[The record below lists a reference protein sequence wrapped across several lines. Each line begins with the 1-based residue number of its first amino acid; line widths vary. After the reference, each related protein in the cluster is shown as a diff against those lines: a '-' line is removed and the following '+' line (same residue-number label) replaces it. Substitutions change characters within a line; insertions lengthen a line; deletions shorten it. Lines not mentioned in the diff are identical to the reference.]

1 LAQRCA
7 LIYERGMSRLRWD
20 PAITFHE
27 VVLEPDMDDRPCA
40 YCRRFTHIYENRDR
54 RLYLLRT
61 GATHL
66 VSKIA
71 HCMDKE
77 CPGHKEVVE
86 SPAEMSLA
94 PPFWTIGWDVFAWM
108 GHRRFAR
115 SWSVPQIRAEL
126 ADSHDI
132 PVSADLI
139 EDYLKRYQAIIA
151 ARESSPEHMADE
163 YRKVKDLVLTI
174 DGLQP
179 EKGHETLYVV
189 RELRLKRVWFAT
201 PLLSSAAA
209 EVKGVLE
216 QAAAWAKQLGKP
228 VRLWISDK
236 QKAFVTGIA
245 EVFPGVPHRYCNNH
259 FLRDLAKP
267 VLERDSHAKVQMR
280 RKVRGLRQVERRI
293 LDERRKGSNPTASSS
308 HEADAVQPTP
318 MPATPSAS
326 SSASPAPGAAVQPTP
341 TPATPSAS
349 SPASPAPGAA
359 VQPTPTP
366 ATPSAS
372 SSAAPA
378 PGAARTEAQ
387 DIVLEYAAGIRGILN
402 DDQGGP
408 LDPPGLRMA
417 EALGQV
423 RASLQRCVERKKG
436 GPAIA
441 S

>member
-1 LAQRCA
+1 ML
-7 LIYERGMSRLRWD
+7 RLRWD
-20 PAITFHE
+20 PGVKFRKL
-27 VVLEPDMDDRPCA
+27 VLEPEPDDRRCSH
-40 YCRRFTHIYENRDR
+40 CGQFTHIYEHRDR
-54 RLYLLRT
+54 RLYLLT

-77 CPGHKEVVE
+77 CPGHQEVVE
-86 SPAEMSLA
+86 SAAEMSLA

-115 SWSVPQIRAEL
+115 NWSVPQIRAEL
-126 ADSHDI
+126 TDSYGI
-132 PVSADLI
+132 AVSPDLV
-139 EDYLKRYQAIIA
+139 EDYLKRYQAIVA
-151 ARESSPEHMADE
+151 ARESAPELLADA
-163 YRKVKDLVLTI
+163 YRNVKDLVLTI

-201 PLLSSAAA
+201 PLLSSSGA
-209 EVKGVLE
+209 EVKRVLE
-216 QAAAWAKQLGKP
+216 QADAWAKRLGKP

-245 EVFPGVPHRYCNNH
+245 EVFAGVPHRYCSNH

-293 LDERRKGSNPTASSS
+293 LEERRKGSS
-308 HEADAVQPTP
+308 
-318 MPATPSAS
+318 PSAS
-326 SSASPAPGAAVQPTP
+326 SDEAETAVTP
-341 TPATPSAS
+341 PPATLSAS
-349 SPASPAPGAA
+349 SPA
-359 VQPTPTP
+359 
-366 ATPSAS
+366 
-372 SSAAPA
+372 APA
-378 PGAARTEAQ
+378 SMAPDATRAEAQ

-417 EALGQV
+417 EALGEV
-423 RASLQRCVERKKG
+423 RASLQRCVEQKKG

>member
-1 LAQRCA
+1 ML
-7 LIYERGMSRLRWD
+7 RLRWG
-20 PAITFHE
+20 PGVKFRKL
-27 VVLEPDMDDRPCA
+27 VLEPEPDDRRCSH
-40 YCRRFTHIYENRDR
+40 CGEFTHIYEHRDR
-54 RLYLLRT
+54 RLYLLT

-71 HCMDKE
+71 HCMDKA
-77 CPGHKEVVE
+77 CPGHQEVVE
-86 SPAEMSLA
+86 SAAEMSLA

-126 ADSHDI
+126 MDSYGI
-132 PVSADLI
+132 VVSPDLI
-139 EDYLKRYQAIIA
+139 EDYLKRYQAIVA
-151 ARESSPEHMADE
+151 ARESAPELLADA

-201 PLLSSAAA
+201 PLLSSSGA
-209 EVKGVLE
+209 EVKSVLE
-216 QAAAWAKQLGKP
+216 QADAWAKRLGKP

-245 EVFPGVPHRYCNNH
+245 EVFAGVPHRYCSNH

-293 LDERRKGSNPTASSS
+293 LDERRKGSNP
-308 HEADAVQPTP
+308 
-318 MPATPSAS
+318 SAS
-326 SSASPAPGAAVQPTP
+326 AGEAVTP
-341 TPATPSAS
+341 TPATLSAS
-349 SPASPAPGAA
+349 NP
-359 VQPTPTP
+359 
-366 ATPSAS
+366 
-372 SSAAPA
+372 AAPTTA
-378 PGAARTEAQ
+378 SMATGAARSEAQ

-417 EALGQV
+417 EALGEA
-423 RASLQRCVERKKG
+423 RASLQRCVKQKKG

>member
-1 LAQRCA
+1 MAH
-7 LIYERGMSRLRWD
+7 LRWD
-20 PAITFHE
+20 PGIKFQE
-27 VVLEPDMDDRPCA
+27 LVVEPEPEDRRCSH
-40 YCRRFTHIYENRDR
+40 CRGFTHIYEHRDR
-54 RLYLLRT
+54 RLYLLT

-71 HCMDKE
+71 HCMDKA
-77 CPGHKEVVE
+77 CPGHREVVE
-86 SPAEMSLA
+86 SAAEMSVA

-115 SWSVPQIRAEL
+115 NWSVPQIRAEL
-126 ADSHDI
+126 IDSYSI
-132 PVSADLI
+132 TVSPDLV
-139 EDYLKRYQAIIA
+139 EDYLKRYQAIVA
-151 ARESSPEHMADE
+151 ARESAPESLADA
-163 YRKVKDLVLTI
+163 YRNVKDLVLTI

-201 PLLSSAAA
+201 PLLSSSGP
-209 EVKGVLE
+209 EVKSVFE
-216 QAAAWAKQLGKP
+216 QADAWAKQLGKP

-245 EVFPGVPHRYCNNH
+245 EVFAGVPHRYCRNH

-293 LDERRKGSNPTASSS
+293 LDERRNKSNL
-308 HEADAVQPTP
+308 
-318 MPATPSAS
+318 SAS
-326 SSASPAPGAAVQPTP
+326 SGEVVPP
-341 TPATPSAS
+341 TPAPLSAS
-349 SPASPAPGAA
+349 
-359 VQPTPTP
+359 TP
-366 ATPSAS
+366 AALTGASMVPGSARS
-372 SSAAPA
+372 
-378 PGAARTEAQ
+378 EAQ
-387 DIVLEYAAGIRGILN
+387 DIALAYAAGIRGILN

-417 EALGQV
+417 EALGEV
-423 RASLQRCVERKKG
+423 RASLQRCVEPKKG

>member
-1 LAQRCA
+1 
-7 LIYERGMSRLRWD
+7 MSHLRWG
-20 PAITFHE
+20 PGIEFRKL
-27 VVLEPDMDDRPCA
+27 VLEPEPDDRRCA
-40 YCRRFTHIYENRDR
+40 HCGEFTHIYEHRDR
-54 RLYLLRT
+54 RLYLLT

-77 CPGHKEVVE
+77 CPGHQEVVE
-86 SPAEMSLA
+86 SAAEMGLA

-115 SWSVPQIRAEL
+115 NWSVPQIRAEL
-126 ADSHDI
+126 ADSYGI
-132 PVSADLI
+132 TVSPDLV
-139 EDYLKRYQAIIA
+139 EDYVKRYQAIVA
-151 ARESSPEHMADE
+151 ARESAPESLADA

-189 RELRLKRVWFAT
+189 RELRLKRVWFAI
-201 PLLSSAAA
+201 PLLSSSGP
-209 EVKGVLE
+209 EVKSVFE
-216 QAAAWAKQLGKP
+216 QADAWAKQLDKP

-245 EVFPGVPHRYCNNH
+245 EVFAGVPHRYCSNH

-280 RKVRGLRQVERRI
+280 RKVRGLRQVERRV
-293 LDERRKGSNPTASSS
+293 LDERRKRSNPSVSSG
-308 HEADAVQPTP
+308 EVVP
-318 MPATPSAS
+318 
-326 SSASPAPGAAVQPTP
+326 PTP
-341 TPATPSAS
+341 TPATLSAS
-349 SPASPAPGAA
+349 
-359 VQPTPTP
+359 TP
-366 ATPSAS
+366 
-372 SSAAPA
+372 AAPA
-378 PGAARTEAQ
+378 AASTTSGAVRSEAQ

-417 EALGQV
+417 EALGEV
-423 RASLQRCVERKKG
+423 RGSLQRCVEPKKG

>member
-1 LAQRCA
+1 
-7 LIYERGMSRLRWD
+7 MSRLRWD
-20 PAITFHE
+20 PGIKFQE
-27 VVLEPDMDDRPCA
+27 LVVEPEPDDRRCTHCGE
-40 YCRRFTHIYENRDR
+40 YTHIYEHRDR
-54 RLYLLRT
+54 RLYLLT
-61 GATHL
+61 GAIHL

-71 HCMDKE
+71 HCMDKG
-77 CPGHKEVVE
+77 CPGHREVVE
-86 SPAEMSLA
+86 SAAEMSLA
-94 PPFWTIGWDVFAWM
+94 PPFWTVGWDVFAWM

-115 SWSVPQIRAEL
+115 NWSVPQIRAEL
-126 ADSHDI
+126 ADSYGI
-132 PVSADLI
+132 TVSPDLV
-139 EDYLKRYQAIIA
+139 EDYVKRYQAIVA
-151 ARESSPEHMADE
+151 ARESAPESLADA

-201 PLLSSAAA
+201 PLLSSSGP
-209 EVKGVLE
+209 EVKSVFE
-216 QAAAWAKQLGKP
+216 QADAWAKRLGKP

-245 EVFPGVPHRYCNNH
+245 EVFAGVPHRYCNNH

-293 LDERRKGSNPTASSS
+293 LDERRKGS
-308 HEADAVQPTP
+308 
-318 MPATPSAS
+318 TPSAS
-326 SSASPAPGAAVQPTP
+326 SDEAVPSTPTSATLSAS
-341 TPATPSAS
+341 TPAASGSAPS
-349 SPASPAPGAA
+349 
-359 VQPTPTP
+359 
-366 ATPSAS
+366 
-372 SSAAPA
+372 
-378 PGAARTEAQ
+378 EAQ

-417 EALGQV
+417 EALGEV
-423 RASLQRCVERKKG
+423 RASLQRCVKPKKG

>member
-1 LAQRCA
+1 
-7 LIYERGMSRLRWD
+7 LR
-20 PAITFHE
+20 
-27 VVLEPDMDDRPCA
+27 
-40 YCRRFTHIYENRDR
+40 
-54 RLYLLRT
+54 LLRGNSPTSTSTETDGCTCLT

-71 HCMDKE
+71 RCVDKE
-77 CPGHKEVVE
+77 CPGHQEVVE
-86 SPAEMSLA
+86 SAAEMSLA
-94 PPFWTIGWDVFAWM
+94 PPFWTIGWDVLAWM

-126 ADSHDI
+126 ADSYGI
-132 PVSADLI
+132 AVSPDLV
-139 EDYLKRYQAIIA
+139 EDYLKRYQAIVA
-151 ARESSPEHMADE
+151 ARESAPELLADA

-189 RELRLKRVWFAT
+189 REVRLKRVWFAT
-201 PLLSSAAA
+201 PLLSSSAS
-209 EVKGVLE
+209 EVKGVFE
-216 QAAAWAKQLGKP
+216 QAAAWAKRLGKP

-245 EVFPGVPHRYCNNH
+245 EVFAGVPHRYCNNH
-259 FLRDLAKP
+259 FLRDLAQP

-280 RKVRGLRQVERRI
+280 RKVRGLRQVERRL
-293 LDERRKGSNPTASSS
+293 LDERRTGS
-308 HEADAVQPTP
+308 
-318 MPATPSAS
+318 TPSAS
-326 SSASPAPGAAVQPTP
+326 SADAVPPTP
-341 TPATPSAS
+341 TPPSAS
-349 SPASPAPGAA
+349 TPEASTAASTAPDAA
-359 VQPTPTP
+359 G
-366 ATPSAS
+366 S
-372 SSAAPA
+372 
-378 PGAARTEAQ
+378 EAQ

>member
-1 LAQRCA
+1 MA
-7 LIYERGMSRLRWD
+7 RLRWGPGIKFQELVVEPEPED
-20 PAITFHE
+20 RRCFHCGE
-27 VVLEPDMDDRPCA
+27 
-40 YCRRFTHIYENRDR
+40 YTYIYEHRDR
-54 RLYLLRT
+54 RLYLLT
-61 GATHL
+61 GAIHL

-71 HCMDKE
+71 HCKDKG
-77 CPGHKEVVE
+77 CPGHQEVIE
-86 SPAEMSLA
+86 SAAEMSLA

-126 ADSHDI
+126 MDSYGI
-132 PVSADLI
+132 TVSPDLI
-139 EDYLKRYQAIIA
+139 EDYLQRYQAIVA
-151 ARESSPEHMADE
+151 ARESAPESLADA

-201 PLLSSAAA
+201 PLLSSSGP
-209 EVKGVLE
+209 EVKSVFE
-216 QAAAWAKQLGKP
+216 QADAWAKQLGKP

-236 QKAFVTGIA
+236 QKAFVTGVV
-245 EVFPGVPHRYCNNH
+245 EVFPGVPHRYCSNH

-293 LDERRKGSNPTASSS
+293 LDERRKGS
-308 HEADAVQPTP
+308 
-318 MPATPSAS
+318 TPSVS
-326 SSASPAPGAAVQPTP
+326 SGEAVPPTP
-341 TPATPSAS
+341 TPTTLSAS
-349 SPASPAPGAA
+349 NP
-359 VQPTPTP
+359 
-366 ATPSAS
+366 
-372 SSAAPA
+372 AAPTTASMA
-378 PGAARTEAQ
+378 PDAARSEAQ

-417 EALGQV
+417 EALGEV
-423 RASLQRCVERKKG
+423 RASLQRCVEPKKG

>member
-1 LAQRCA
+1 
-7 LIYERGMSRLRWD
+7 MSRLRWA
-20 PAITFHE
+20 PGIEFRKL
-27 VVLEPDMDDRPCA
+27 VLEPDFDDRPCA
-40 YCRRFTHIYENRDR
+40 HCGRFTHIYENRDR
-54 RLYLLRT
+54 RLYLLT

-71 HCMDKE
+71 HCMDKG
-77 CPGHKEVVE
+77 CPGHQEVVE
-86 SPAEMSLA
+86 SAAEMSLA

-115 SWSVPQIRAEL
+115 NWSVPQIRAEL
-126 ADSHDI
+126 ADSYGI
-132 PVSADLI
+132 AVSPDLV
-139 EDYLKRYQAIIA
+139 EDYLKRYQAIVA
-151 ARESSPEHMADE
+151 ARESAPELMADA

-189 RELRLKRVWFAT
+189 RELRQKRVWFAT
-201 PLLSSAAA
+201 PLLSSSAS
-209 EVKGVLE
+209 EVKRVLE
-216 QAAAWAKQLGKP
+216 QADAWAKRLGKP

-245 EVFPGVPHRYCNNH
+245 DVFAGVPHRYCNNH

-280 RKVRGLRQVERRI
+280 RKVRGLRQVERGI
-293 LDERRKGSNPTASSS
+293 LDKRRKDSQQKPTPQTPSSSPPTA
-308 HEADAVQPTP
+308 PT
-318 MPATPSAS
+318 AASTASA
-326 SSASPAPGAAVQPTP
+326 GAR
-341 TPATPSAS
+341 S
-349 SPASPAPGAA
+349 
-359 VQPTPTP
+359 
-366 ATPSAS
+366 
-372 SSAAPA
+372 
-378 PGAARTEAQ
+378 EAQ

-408 LDPPGLRMA
+408 LDPPGRRMA
-417 EALGQV
+417 EALEEV
-423 RASLQRCVERKKG
+423 RASLQRCVEQEKG

>member
-1 LAQRCA
+1 MA
-7 LIYERGMSRLRWD
+7 RLRWG
-20 PAITFHE
+20 PGIKFQE
-27 VVLEPDMDDRPCA
+27 LVVEPEPEDRRCSH
-40 YCRRFTHIYENRDR
+40 CREFTHIYEHRDR
-54 RLYLLRT
+54 RLYLLT
-61 GATHL
+61 GAIHL

-71 HCMDKE
+71 HCMDKG
-77 CPGHKEVVE
+77 CPGHQEVIE
-86 SPAEMSLA
+86 SAAEMSLA

-115 SWSVPQIRAEL
+115 NWSVPQIRAEL
-126 ADSHDI
+126 ADSYGI
-132 PVSADLI
+132 TVSPDLV
-139 EDYLKRYQAIIA
+139 EDYVKRYQAIVA
-151 ARESSPEHMADE
+151 ARESAPESLADA

-189 RELRLKRVWFAT
+189 RELRLKRVWFAI
-201 PLLSSAAA
+201 PLLSSSGP
-209 EVKGVLE
+209 EVKSVFE
-216 QAAAWAKQLGKP
+216 QADAWAKQLDKP

-245 EVFPGVPHRYCNNH
+245 EVFAGVPHRYCSNH

-280 RKVRGLRQVERRI
+280 RKVRGLRQVERRV
-293 LDERRKGSNPTASSS
+293 LDERRKRSNPSVSSG
-308 HEADAVQPTP
+308 EVVP
-318 MPATPSAS
+318 
-326 SSASPAPGAAVQPTP
+326 PTP
-341 TPATPSAS
+341 TPATLSAS
-349 SPASPAPGAA
+349 
-359 VQPTPTP
+359 TP
-366 ATPSAS
+366 
-372 SSAAPA
+372 AAPA
-378 PGAARTEAQ
+378 AASTTPGAVRSEAQ

-417 EALGQV
+417 EALGEV
-423 RASLQRCVERKKG
+423 RGSLQRCVEPKKG

>member
-1 LAQRCA
+1 ML
-7 LIYERGMSRLRWD
+7 RLRWD
-20 PAITFHE
+20 PGIKFRKL
-27 VVLEPDMDDRPCA
+27 VLEPEPDDRRCSH
-40 YCRRFTHIYENRDR
+40 CGEFTHIYEHRDR
-54 RLYLLRT
+54 RLYLLT

-77 CPGHKEVVE
+77 CPGHQEVVE
-86 SPAEMSLA
+86 SAAEMSLA

-115 SWSVPQIRAEL
+115 NWSVPQIRAEL
-126 ADSHDI
+126 ADSYGI
-132 PVSADLI
+132 AVSPDLV
-139 EDYLKRYQAIIA
+139 EDYVRRYQAIVA
-151 ARESSPEHMADE
+151 ARESAPELLADA
-163 YRKVKDLVLTI
+163 YRNVKDLVLTI

-201 PLLSSAAA
+201 PLLSSSGA
-209 EVKGVLE
+209 EVKSVLE
-216 QAAAWAKQLGKP
+216 QADAWAKRLGKP

-245 EVFPGVPHRYCNNH
+245 EVFAGVPHRYCSNH

-280 RKVRGLRQVERRI
+280 RKVRGLREVERRI
-293 LDERRKGSNPTASSS
+293 LEERRKGSS
-308 HEADAVQPTP
+308 
-318 MPATPSAS
+318 PSAS
-326 SSASPAPGAAVQPTP
+326 SDEAETAVTP
-341 TPATPSAS
+341 PPATLSAS
-349 SPASPAPGAA
+349 SPA
-359 VQPTPTP
+359 
-366 ATPSAS
+366 
-372 SSAAPA
+372 APA
-378 PGAARTEAQ
+378 AATRAEAQ
-387 DIVLEYAAGIRGILN
+387 DIALEYAAGIRGILN

-417 EALGQV
+417 QALGEV
-423 RASLQRCVERKKG
+423 RASLQRCVEQKKG

>member
-1 LAQRCA
+1 MA
-7 LIYERGMSRLRWD
+7 RLRWD
-20 PAITFHE
+20 PGIEFRKL
-27 VVLEPDMDDRPCA
+27 VLEPDWDDRPCGH
-40 YCRRFTHIYENRDR
+40 CGQFTHIYEHRDR
-54 RLYLLRT
+54 RLYLLT

-71 HCMDKE
+71 HCMDKG
-77 CPGHKEVVE
+77 CPGHQEVVE
-86 SPAEMSLA
+86 SAAEMSLA

-126 ADSHDI
+126 ADSYGI
-132 PVSADLI
+132 AVSPDLV
-139 EDYLKRYQAIIA
+139 EDYLKRYQAIVA
-151 ARESSPEHMADE
+151 ARESAPKHLADA

-201 PLLSSAAA
+201 PLLSSSAS
-209 EVKGVLE
+209 EVKAVFE
-216 QAAAWAKQLGKP
+216 RADAWAKRLGKP

-245 EVFPGVPHRYCNNH
+245 EVFVGVPHRYCSNH

-280 RKVRGLRQVERRI
+280 RKVRGLRQVESGI
-293 LDERRKGSNPTASSS
+293 LNERRKGS
-308 HEADAVQPTP
+308 
-318 MPATPSAS
+318 TPSAC
-326 SSASPAPGAAVQPTP
+326 PADAMQPTL

-349 SPASPAPGAA
+349 TPPPAVPA
-359 VQPTPTP
+359 
-366 ATPSAS
+366 ATALM
-372 SSAAPA
+372 APN
-378 PGAARTEAQ
+378 AARSEAQ

-408 LDPPGLRMA
+408 LNPPGLRMA
-417 EALGQV
+417 GALAEV
-423 RASLQRCVERKKG
+423 RASLQRCVEWKKG

-441 S
+441 R

>member
-1 LAQRCA
+1 
-7 LIYERGMSRLRWD
+7 
-20 PAITFHE
+20 
-27 VVLEPDMDDRPCA
+27 VLEPEPDDRRCSH
-40 YCRRFTHIYENRDR
+40 CGEFTHIYEHRDR
-54 RLYLLRT
+54 RLYLLT

-77 CPGHKEVVE
+77 CPGHQEVVE
-86 SPAEMSLA
+86 SAAEMSLA

-115 SWSVPQIRAEL
+115 NWSVPQIRAEL
-126 ADSHDI
+126 MDSYGI
-132 PVSADLI
+132 GVSPDLV
-139 EDYLKRYQAIIA
+139 EDYLKRYQAIVA
-151 ARESSPEHMADE
+151 ARESAPESLAVAYD
-163 YRKVKDLVLTI
+163 KVKDLVLTI

-201 PLLSSAAA
+201 PLLSSSGP
-209 EVKGVLE
+209 EVKTVLE
-216 QAAAWAKQLGKP
+216 QANAWAKQLGKP

-245 EVFPGVPHRYCNNH
+245 EVFAGVPHRYCSNH

-267 VLERDSHAKVQMR
+267 VLERDGHAKVQMR

-293 LDERRKGSNPTASSS
+293 LDERRK
-308 HEADAVQPTP
+308 DAI
-318 MPATPSAS
+318 PSAS
-326 SSASPAPGAAVQPTP
+326 SDEAVTP
-341 TPATPSAS
+341 PPATLSAS
-349 SPASPAPGAA
+349 SPA
-359 VQPTPTP
+359 TP
-366 ATPSAS
+366 A
-372 SSAAPA
+372 AAPM
-378 PGAARTEAQ
+378 PPRTTRSEAQ
-387 DIVLEYAAGIRGILN
+387 DIALEYAAGIRGILN

-417 EALGQV
+417 EALGEV
-423 RASLQRCVERKKG
+423 RASLQRCVEPKKG

>member
-1 LAQRCA
+1 
-7 LIYERGMSRLRWD
+7 MSRLRWD
-20 PAITFHE
+20 PGIKFRKL
-27 VVLEPDMDDRPCA
+27 VLEPDFDDRPCA
-40 YCRRFTHIYENRDR
+40 HCGEFTHIYEHRDR
-54 RLYLLRT
+54 RLYLLHA

-77 CPGHKEVVE
+77 CPGHQEVVE
-86 SPAEMSLA
+86 SAEEMSLA

-115 SWSVPQIRAEL
+115 NWSVPQIRAEL
-126 ADSHDI
+126 ADSYSI
-132 PVSADLI
+132 PVSPDLV
-139 EDYLKRYQAIIA
+139 EDYLKRYQAIVA
-151 ARESSPEHMADE
+151 ARESAPESLADA
-163 YRKVKDLVLTI
+163 YRNVKDLVLTI

-201 PLLSSAAA
+201 PLLSSSGP
-209 EVKGVLE
+209 EVKSVLE
-216 QAAAWAKQLGKP
+216 QADAWAKRLGKP

-245 EVFPGVPHRYCNNH
+245 EVFAGVPHRYCSNH

-293 LDERRKGSNPTASSS
+293 LDDRRKGSNP
-308 HEADAVQPTP
+308 
-318 MPATPSAS
+318 
-326 SSASPAPGAAVQPTP
+326 SASPGAPGEAVTP
-341 TPATPSAS
+341 TPATL
-349 SPASPAPGAA
+349 PAS
-359 VQPTPTP
+359 TP
-366 ATPSAS
+366 AAAAS
-372 SSAAPA
+372 TASMAPD
-378 PGAARTEAQ
+378 PARSEAQ

-417 EALGQV
+417 EALGEV
-423 RASLQRCVERKKG
+423 RASLQRCVESKKG